1 MIYTFDG
8 TFEGLLTC
16 VFTAFDKKEMP
27 ADVLPDG
34 CVQQS
39 LLDEHIYIP
48 TELDKSE
55 RVFKGIKK
63 KSTRILYKL
72 YTAFMADS
80 VSNKDLLIFNYI
92 CLLFKYG
99 TKIEGMTQDENVI
112 GVDKLEYKIGWQ
124 TGKLMGFLRFEE
136 LEGNILYAKVN
147 LTDNI
152 LEKLAAHFADR
163 FTNQNF
169 IIFDEV
175 RNLYAVYN
183 TREWMIT
190 DLTPS
195 ELPKRSEGEEQY
207 QTMWKHFLD
216 TITIRERENP
226 KLQRQLMPKK
236 YWKNMDELKKVNQ
249 LKG

>member
-1 MIYTFDG
+1 
-8 TFEGLLTC
+8 
-16 VFTAFDKKEMP
+16 VFTAFEQKETP
-27 ADVLPDG
+27 SAILDNNKFI
-34 CVQQS
+34 QQS
-39 LLDEHIYIP
+39 LVDEQIYIP

-55 RVFKGIKK
+55 RVFNGIKE
-63 KSTRILYKL
+63 KSRSILFKL

-80 VSNKDLLIFNYI
+80 VANKDLLIFNYI
-92 CLLFKYG
+92 CLLFKHG
-99 TKIEGMTQDENVI
+99 TNVQHMLQDENVI
-112 GVDKLEYKIGWQ
+112 GVDKLEHKVGMQ
-124 TGKLMGFLRFEE
+124 TGKLCGFLRFEE

-147 LTDNI
+147 PTDNI
-152 LEKLAAHFADR
+152 LSKLAAHFADR

-190 DLTPS
+190 DLTPD
-195 ELPKRSEGEEQY
+195 ELPARSEGEEQY
-207 QTMWKHFLD
+207 QEMWKHFLD

-236 YWKNMDELKKVNQ
+236 YWRNMAELKGKR
-249 LKG
+249 